1 MYVQRIGRTIS
12 GAVFKSKGD
21 YMIRED
27 EKVYFTEEDKK
38 NIHIKK
44 YTTEE
49 LKAKEKQY
57 KKNQNVRRSIFL
69 MILLGAIA
77 LSVFF
82 KSLAY
87 PSYLVIAFMIF
98 LIILYENIDRTDIKA
113 VRRNYYFEVLVE
125 EKLETE
131 TIIEQTLS
139 PGSNITTF
147 YPIRGRV
154 LENDYYSMF
163 YLEKEEYEKC
173 RVGEK
178 VRITVREE
186 KL

>member
-1 MYVQRIGRTIS
+1 
-12 GAVFKSKGD
+12 
-21 YMIRED
+21 MIREG

-38 NIHIKK
+38 NIYIKK
-44 YTTEE
+44 YTAEE

-57 KKNQNVRRSIFL
+57 KKNQNVRRSIFF
-69 MILLGAIA
+69 MIFLGAIA
-77 LSVFF
+77 LSVFV
-82 KSLAY
+82 KSLVY

-125 EKLETE
+125 EKLEIE

-154 LENDYYSMF
+154 LENDYFSMF

-173 RVGEK
+173 RVGET

>member
-1 MYVQRIGRTIS
+1 
-12 GAVFKSKGD
+12 
-21 YMIRED
+21 MIREG

-38 NIHIKK
+38 NIYIKK
-44 YTTEE
+44 YTAEE

-69 MILLGAIA
+69 IILLGAIA

-82 KSLAY
+82 KSLTY

-113 VRRNYYFEVLVE
+113 VRRKYYFEVLVE

-154 LENDYYSMF
+154 LENDYFSMF

>member
-1 MYVQRIGRTIS
+1 
-12 GAVFKSKGD
+12 
-21 YMIRED
+21 MIREG

-38 NIHIKK
+38 NIYIKK
-44 YTTEE
+44 YTEEE

-57 KKNQNVRRSIFL
+57 KKNQNARRSVFF

-77 LSVFF
+77 LSVFV

-87 PSYLVIAFMIF
+87 PSYLVIALMLF

-125 EKLETE
+125 EKLEIE

-154 LENDYYSMF
+154 LENDYFSMF

-173 RVGEK
+173 RVGET

>member
-1 MYVQRIGRTIS
+1 
-12 GAVFKSKGD
+12 
-21 YMIRED
+21 MIRED

-38 NIHIKK
+38 NIYITK
-44 YTTEE
+44 YIAEE

-69 MILLGAIA
+69 TILLGAIG
-77 LSVFF
+77 LSVFV
-82 KSLAY
+82 KSLVY

-98 LIILYENIDRTDIKA
+98 LIILYENIDKTDIKA

-154 LENDYYSMF
+154 LENDYFSMF

>member
-1 MYVQRIGRTIS
+1 
-12 GAVFKSKGD
+12 
-21 YMIRED
+21 MIRED

-38 NIHIKK
+38 NIYIMK
-44 YTTEE
+44 YIAEE

-69 MILLGAIA
+69 TILLGAIG
-77 LSVFF
+77 LSVFV
-82 KSLAY
+82 KSLVY

-98 LIILYENIDRTDIKA
+98 LIILYENIDKTDIKA

-154 LENDYYSMF
+154 LENDYFSMF

>member
-1 MYVQRIGRTIS
+1 M
-12 GAVFKSKGD
+12 
-21 YMIRED
+21 
-27 EKVYFTEEDKK
+27 
-38 NIHIKK
+38 
-44 YTTEE
+44 
-49 LKAKEKQY
+49 
-57 KKNQNVRRSIFL
+57 

-77 LSVFF
+77 LLVFV

-154 LENDYYSMF
+154 LENDYFSMF